1 MKFWN
6 KTKIVATIGPASS
19 SKVELKALIQAGVD
33 LIRINGAHGSF
44 DEHEM
49 IISRARS
56 VANSLGVTVG
66 VLLDLPGPKIRLG
79 ELKLESIIL
88 KKGQTVTLAC
98 GKSKQKADEIPVPD
112 KFIARAVKK
121 GSQIFINDGIVEV
134 KVLSISGSDI
144 QCKVVAG
151 GEIRSRKGLNL
162 PRVKLPIPSLTK
174 KDKGLLSFAIKQDV
188 DYLGLS
194 FVRSAKNVKDLKGI
208 LKKKAPHIGVIA
220 KIEKPE
226 ALDEIDEIIA
236 VSDAVMVAR
245 GDLGI
250 EMPFDKIP
258 LIQRRILHLCRMTGT
273 PTITATQMME
283 SMVHSARPTRAEAS
297 DIAMAVWE
305 GTDAVMLSEET
316 SIGQNPAKAVQAMAR
331 IAEEAEEE
339 MSDRITPERK
349 SDANELQAQV
359 MSFAAGV
366 LADELGAKAV
376 VTPTRTGKS
385 ALFVSSTR
393 PCTQVIAPTEN
404 EQTARRMTLYW
415 GVRPIKMPHFNTV
428 DELLRYAEN
437 MALKSKFIKKGDK
450 IVITSGAH
458 GREDDILRLVEVRD
472 V

>member
-1 MKFWN
+1 MRFWN
-6 KTKIVATIGPASS
+6 KTKIVATIGPASN
-19 SKVELKALIQAGVD
+19 SKTELKALIQAGVD

-44 DEHEM
+44 TEHEM
-49 IISRARS
+49 VISRARG
-56 VANSLGVTVG
+56 VASSLNMTIG

-79 ELKLESIIL
+79 ELKCESVIL
-88 KKGQTVTLAC
+88 KKGQTITLAC
-98 GKSKQKADEIPVPD
+98 GGSKQKGDEIPVPD

-121 GSQIFINDGIVEV
+121 GSQIFINDGIVEAR
-134 KVLSISGSDI
+134 VLNVSGSDV

-174 KDKGLLSFAIKQDV
+174 KDKELLNFAVKQDV

-194 FVRSAKNVKDLKGI
+194 FVRSAKNVKDLKKI
-208 LKKKAPHIGVIA
+208 LKAKAPHIGVIA

-226 ALDEIDEIIA
+226 ALDEIDEIIE

-250 EMPFDKIP
+250 EMPFDEIP
-258 LIQRRILHLCRMTGT
+258 LIQRRILKKCRMSGT

-283 SMVHSARPTRAEAS
+283 SMVSSARPTRAEAS

-331 IAEEAEEE
+331 IAEEAEQEL
-339 MSDRITPERK
+339 PERLVPDRK
-349 SDANELQAQV
+349 NGANELQAQV
-359 MSFAAGV
+359 IGYTAGV
-366 LADELGAKAV
+366 LADELDAKAV
-376 VTPTRTGKS
+376 VTPTRTGRS
-385 ALFVSSTR
+385 ALFVSSMR
-393 PCTQVIAPTEN
+393 PHTQVIAPTGCERA
-404 EQTARRMTLYW
+404 ARRMTLYW
-415 GVRPIKMPHFNTV
+415 GVRPIKMPQFKTL
-428 DELLRYAEN
+428 DQLLRHAEQV
-437 MALKSKFIKKGDK
+437 ALKSKFIKKGDK

-458 GREDDILRLVEVRD
+458 GGEDDIMRLVEVRS